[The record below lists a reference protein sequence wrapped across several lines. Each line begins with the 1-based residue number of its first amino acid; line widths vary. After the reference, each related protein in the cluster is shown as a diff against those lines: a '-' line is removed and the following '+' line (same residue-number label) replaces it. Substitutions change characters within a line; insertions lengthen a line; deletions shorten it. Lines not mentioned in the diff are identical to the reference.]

1 MNPPNHPATL
11 RDGDRDL
18 LVRLAREVM
27 SAAAERV
34 TDGHHLYSPERAR
47 AGAAIV
53 LRLVPLRD
61 VVGWE
66 DGQLEE
72 CELPDDLVV
81 DCLPLLL
88 HEKQSEWRRI
98 ADAMAQANE
107 AGDFLGVLVSR
118 HSLPSVSGDI
128 DDLIG
133 ICVKLR
139 EAGYEVPA
147 GLCHENELVA

>member
-1 MNPPNHPATL
+1 MNPPKDPATL
-11 RDGDRDL
+11 RNGDRDL
-18 LVRLAREVM
+18 LARLAREVM

-53 LRLVPLRD
+53 QRLVPFRD
-61 VVGWE
+61 AVGWE
-66 DGQLEE
+66 DGQLEA
-72 CELPDDLVV
+72 CELPEDLVV
-81 DCLPLLL
+81 DCLPLFLE
-88 HEKQSEWRRI
+88 EKRSDWRRI
-98 ADAMAQANE
+98 ADAMAQANQD
-107 AGDFLGVLVSR
+107 GDFLGELISR

-128 DDLIG
+128 DDLLG

-139 EAGYEVPA
+139 EAGYEVPV

>member
-18 LVRLAREVM
+18 LARLAREVM

-53 LRLVPLRD
+53 QRLVPLRD
-61 VVGWE
+61 AIGWE

-72 CELPDDLVV
+72 RELPDDLIV

-88 HEKQSEWRRI
+88 QEKRGEWRRI
-98 ADAMAQANE
+98 ADAMAQANQD
-107 AGDFLGVLVSR
+107 GDFLGELISR
-118 HSLPSVSGDI
+118 HSLSSVSGDI
-128 DDLIG
+128 DDLLG
-133 ICVKLR
+133 ICVTLR
-139 EAGYEVPA
+139 ESGYEIPV